1 MRNDKHLAIALRQQG
16 NSYNKIS
23 EELVIPKSTLAN
35 WFSNLDW
42 SMKIRKELARKANY
56 NAKRRLIEYTRKKQ
70 IEWEE
75 WRESFREDAKNKFPN
90 FINAPLFVTGINLY
104 WGEGDSKLKN
114 GIVRLVNT
122 DARMLSLY
130 VKFLKKFCE
139 IPNEKILATMTIYPD
154 LNEEKCKLFWSKSIN
169 IPIQQFRKTQVIKGR
184 HPTKKVENGMCT
196 VLTYSRG
203 LKEKI
208 YTWIDLLAKKL

>member
-1 MRNDKHLAIALRQQG
+1 MRNDKHLAVKLRKKG
-16 NSYNKIS
+16 LSYNKIS
-23 EELVIPKSTLAN
+23 KKLNIPKSTLSD
-35 WFSNLDW
+35 WFSNKIW
-42 SMKIRKELARKANY
+42 SKTIKKELTRRANY
-56 NAKRRLIEYTRKKQ
+56 IAKKRLLFFVRKRQ
-70 IEWEE
+70 EEWEK
-75 WRESFREDAKNKFPN
+75 WRESFRENAKRKFPN
-90 FINAPLFVTGINLY
+90 FINDPLFITGINLY

-114 GIVRLVNT
+114 GMVRLVNT
-122 DARMLSLY
+122 DARMLSLF

-139 IPNEKILATMTIYPD
+139 ISNEKILTTMTLYPD

-169 IPIQQFRKTQVIKGR
+169 IPTQQFRKTQFIRGR

-196 VLTYSRG
+196 VLVHSRG